1 VWKRIIERTEFTVL
15 FHTLSITYD
24 HRVWKTG
31 LPVRS
36 AVLKPHGGE
45 LVEDYRKDGIY
56 SPTEILVAFSS
67 FSSPV
72 FTGGPTT

>member
-1 VWKRIIERTEFTVL
+1 MKPSVLSIIL

-36 AVLKPHGGE
+36 AVLKP
-45 LVEDYRKDGIY
+45 LY